1 MPKHVIHFVQDEMT
15 DIRREC
21 LLIFLEISKGLMDED
36 FSVASKHALNIPQE
50 YSKYGYKKTAGEQH
64 KAISMAS

>member
-1 MPKHVIHFVQDEMT
+1 MSE
-15 DIRREC
+15 IRKEC

-36 FSVASKHALNIPQE
+36 FAIQTKHAVNIPQE
-50 YSKYGYKKTAGEQH
+50 YSKAGYKKTAADNH